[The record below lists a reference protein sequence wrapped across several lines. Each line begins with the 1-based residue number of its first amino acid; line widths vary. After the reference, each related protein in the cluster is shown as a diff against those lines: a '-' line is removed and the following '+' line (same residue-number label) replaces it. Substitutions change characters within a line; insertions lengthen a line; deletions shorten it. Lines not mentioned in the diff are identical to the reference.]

1 MWLLQISDPHVTV
14 PGRLLWDSLDA
25 NARLLRLLAHLRRH
39 GPRPDL
45 VLVTGD
51 LVGDEEPAAYAFLA
65 GALADLGAP
74 VLPLAGNHD
83 DRALLDAAFPDV
95 PGRVRRDGR
104 LLLDLRVGPVRL
116 LGLDTVLPGRVEGA
130 VGEDQR
136 RWLAARLAAATEPV
150 LLALHHPPRAL
161 GLPYMDRIG
170 LVDGEALEETVAA
183 AGTRLRAVLAGHLHR
198 FVLARFAG
206 APLLTAPSTAFTCAE
221 EMLGRDGVRR
231 FVAEPPAALLHRL
244 GADGTLTTFPVVAGP
259 HPEVPPRRRDGEAT
273 GGG

>member
-14 PGRLLWDSLDA
+14 PGRLLWDVLDA
-25 NARLLRLLAHLRRH
+25 NARLLRLLAHVGRH

-51 LVGDEEPAAYAFLA
+51 LVGEEDPAAYAFLA
-65 GALADLGAP
+65 GALADLGVP

-83 DRALLDAAFPDV
+83 DRTLLTAAFPDV
-95 PGRVRRDGR
+95 PGRVHRDGR
-104 LLLDLRVGPVRL
+104 LLLDLPVGPVRL
-116 LGLDTVLPGRVEGA
+116 LGLDTLMPGRLDGE

-136 RWLAARLAAATEPV
+136 RWLAERLAATAEPV

-161 GLPYMDRIG
+161 GLPHMDRIG
-170 LVDGEALEETVAA
+170 LVDGAALEETVAA
-183 AGTRLRAVLAGHLHR
+183 ADTRLRAVLAGHLHR
-198 FVLARFAG
+198 FAVARFAG

-221 EMLGRDGVRR
+221 EMLDREGVRR

-244 GADGTLTTFPVVAGP
+244 AADGTLTTFPVVAGP
-259 HPEVPPRRRDGEAT
+259 HPTLPPRRRDGEGM